1 MFEKIM
7 KWYKW
12 GLWTNEQ
19 VMQAAQNGVITAE
32 QAGEILASK

>member
-12 GLWTNEQ
+12 GLWNKEQ
-19 VMQAAQNGVITAE
+19 VMQAAQSGVITAE
-32 QAGEILASK
+32 QAGEILGSK